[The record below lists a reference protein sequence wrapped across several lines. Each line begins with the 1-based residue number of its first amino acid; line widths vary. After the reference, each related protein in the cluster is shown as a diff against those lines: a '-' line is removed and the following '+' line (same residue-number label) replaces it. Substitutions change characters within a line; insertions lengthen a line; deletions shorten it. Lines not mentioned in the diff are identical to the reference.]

1 MANIQER
8 KSKEGKTTY
17 KVLVRL
23 KGFPTQTATFD
34 RKTDAKKW
42 AQQTEAAIRE
52 GRHFKTTE
60 SKKHTVAELI
70 DRYMR
75 DVMPKK
81 SAIMK
86 KQEFQLKWWKD
97 KIGVYLLA
105 DVTPALIAEYR
116 DKLMLTPVECLKD
129 KASNTKRK
137 SKQGGAVTLEPE
149 KIQKPRSSAS
159 VNRYLAVLS
168 HAFTI
173 AIKEWGW
180 LEDSPMRKLSKLRES
195 NSVVRFLSDDE
206 RERLLAACKE
216 SKNPYLYTVVV
227 IGLSTGARKMEIMG
241 LTWKDVDLK
250 MEVIRLTKTKNGEFR
265 AVPLQK
271 HALDLVRAMSKVRRI
286 DTDLLFPGENPKTP
300 AELRK
305 PWVDALERANVV
317 NFRFHDLR
325 HSAASYLA
333 MNGATLAELAEI
345 LGHKT
350 LAMVKRYSH
359 LSEQH
364 TSKVVASMNE
374 KIFGGQ

>member
-8 KSKEGKTTY
+8 KSKDGKASY
-17 KVLVRL
+17 KVVVRL
-23 KGFPTQTATFD
+23 KGFPTQTATFE

-60 SKKHTVAELI
+60 AKKHTLSDLI
-70 DRYMR
+70 DRYIR

-86 KQEFQLKWWKD
+86 KQEFQLKWWKEQ
-97 KIGVYLLA
+97 IGVYLLA

-116 DKLMLTPVECLKD
+116 DKLMLTPVESLKD
-129 KASNTKRK
+129 KAEYKKRPR
-137 SKQGGAVTLEPE
+137 KQETTTSAERV

-180 LEDSPMRKLSKLRES
+180 LEDTPMRKLSKLREL
-195 NSVVRFLSDDE
+195 NSVVRFLSDEE
-206 RERLLAACKE
+206 RERLLIACKE

-227 IGLSTGARKMEIMG
+227 IGISTGARKMEIMG

-250 MEVIRLTKTKNGEFR
+250 MEVMRLTKTKNGEFR

-271 HALDLVRAMSKVRRI
+271 HALDLVKAMSKVRRI

-300 AELRK
+300 VELRK
-305 PWVDALERANVV
+305 PWVDALQRAKVAD
-317 NFRFHDLR
+317 FRFHDLR

-333 MNGATLAELAEI
+333 MNGATLAEIAEV

-350 LAMVKRYSH
+350 LQMVKRYAH

-364 TSKVVASMNE
+364 TSRVVASMNE
-374 KIFGGQ
+374 KIFGGL

>member
-8 KSKEGKTTY
+8 KSKDGKASY
-17 KVLVRL
+17 KVVVRL
-23 KGFPTQTATFD
+23 KGFPTQTATFE

-60 SKKHTVAELI
+60 AKKHTLADMV
-70 DRYMR
+70 DRYLR

-86 KQEFQLKWWKD
+86 KQEFQLKWWKEQ
-97 KIGVYLLA
+97 IGVYVLA

-116 DKLMLTPVECLKD
+116 DKLMLTPVERLKD
-129 KASNTKRK
+129 KAEYKKRPRKQESAPTKERQK
-137 SKQGGAVTLEPE
+137 VE
-149 KIQKPRSSAS
+149 KPRSSAS

-180 LEDSPMRKLSKLRES
+180 LDDSPMRKISKLKEL
-195 NSVVRFLSDDE
+195 NSVVRFLSDEE
-206 RERLLAACKE
+206 RERLLLACKE

-227 IGLSTGARKMEIMG
+227 MALSTGARKMEIMG

-286 DTDLLFPGENPKTP
+286 DTDLLFPGDNPKTP

-305 PWVDALERANVV
+305 PWVEALQRARVTD
-317 NFRFHDLR
+317 FRFHDLR

-333 MNGATLAELAEI
+333 MNGATLAEIAEV

-350 LAMVKRYSH
+350 LQMVKRYAH

-374 KIFGGQ
+374 KIFGGP

>member
-8 KSKEGKTTY
+8 KSKDGKASY
-17 KVLVRL
+17 KVVVRL
-23 KGFPTQTATFD
+23 KGFPTQTATFE

-60 SKKHTVAELI
+60 AKKHTLADMV
-70 DRYMR
+70 DRYLR

-86 KQEFQLKWWKD
+86 KQEFQLKWWKEQ
-97 KIGVYLLA
+97 IGAYVLA

-116 DKLMLTPVECLKD
+116 DKLMLTPVERLKD
-129 KASNTKRK
+129 KAEYKKRPRKQEAAPTKERQK
-137 SKQGGAVTLEPE
+137 VE
-149 KIQKPRSSAS
+149 KPRSSAS

-180 LEDSPMRKLSKLRES
+180 LEDSPMRKISKLKEM
-195 NSVVRFLSDDE
+195 NSVVRFLSDEE
-206 RERLLAACKE
+206 RERLLLACKE

-227 IGLSTGARKMEIMG
+227 MGLSTGARKMEIMG

-265 AVPLQK
+265 AVPLQR

-305 PWVDALERANVV
+305 PWVDALQRANVT

-325 HSAASYLA
+325 HSSASYLA
-333 MNGATLAELAEI
+333 MNGATLAEIAEV

-350 LAMVKRYSH
+350 LQMVKRYAH